1 MFERMREDVQSVFH
15 RDPAARN
22 TFEVLTCYPG
32 LHAVWLHRL
41 AHYLWAAGWKWLA
54 RMLSNFGRWLTG
66 IEIHPGAKIGR
77 RFFIDHGMGVVIGET
92 AIIGDDCVLYHN
104 VTLGGTSLEKTKRH
118 PTLGN
123 HVLVGMGAK
132 ILGAVVI
139 GDGARIGA
147 NAVVTKD
154 IPACATAVGIPA
166 RVVRIGAATQQTQV
180 DVMDART
187 NAVDPNDETI
197 MELKAEI
204 AELKLLVKHMHH
216 DHHRTGMSIK

>member
-1 MFERMREDVQSVFH
+1 MFQFFREDVQTIISK
-15 RDPAARN
+15 DPAARGFLDVM
-22 TFEVLTCYPG
+22 TYPG
-32 LHAVWLHRL
+32 LWAMVWHRVAHAFWKVGARL
-41 AHYLWAAGWKWLA
+41 LA
-54 RMLSNFGRWLTG
+54 RMIASASRTATG
-66 IEIHPGAKIGR
+66 IEIHPAATIGR
-77 RFFIDHGMGVVIGET
+77 RCFIDHGMGVVIGET

-104 VTLGGTSLEKTKRH
+104 VTLGGSPLMKTKRH

>member
-1 MFERMREDVQSVFH
+1 MFQFFREDVQTIISK
-15 RDPAARN
+15 DPAARGFLDVM
-22 TFEVLTCYPG
+22 TYPG
-32 LHAVWLHRL
+32 LWAMVWHRVAHAFWKVGARL
-41 AHYLWAAGWKWLA
+41 LA
-54 RMLSNFGRWLTG
+54 RMIASASRTATG
-66 IEIHPGAKIGR
+66 IEIHPAATIGR
-77 RFFIDHGMGVVIGET
+77 RCFIDHGMGVVIGET

-104 VTLGGTSLEKTKRH
+104 VTLGGTSLEKTMRP
-118 PTLGN
+118 PTRGN
-123 HVLVGMGAK
+123 HVRVGMGAK

>member
-1 MFERMREDVQSVFH
+1 MFQFFREDIQTIINK
-15 RDPAARN
+15 DPAARGPLDVM
-22 TFEVLTCYPG
+22 TYPG
-32 LHAVWLHRL
+32 LWAMVSHRFAHACWRRR
-41 AHYLWAAGWKWLA
+41 ARFLA
-54 RMLSNFGRWLTG
+54 RIVAAISRTTTG
-66 IEIHPGAKIGR
+66 IEIHPAATIGR
-77 RFFIDHGMGVVIGET
+77 RCFIDHGMGVVIGET

-132 ILGAVVI
+132 ILGAVTI

-154 IPACATAVGIPA
+154 VPACATAVGIPA
-166 RVVRIGAATQQTQV
+166 RVVRIGAAMQQPQV
-180 DVMDART
+180 EVMDART

-204 AELKLLVKHMHH
+204 AELTLQVKHLHH
-216 DHHRTGMSIK
+216 DHHRTGMSLK

>member
-1 MFERMREDVQSVFH
+1 MFRFFREDIQTIINK
-15 RDPAARN
+15 DPAARGFLDVM
-22 TFEVLTCYPG
+22 TYPG
-32 LHAVWLHRL
+32 LWAMVWHRV
-41 AHYLWAAGWKWLA
+41 AHIFWQRGARLVA
-54 RMLSNFGRWLTG
+54 RMIAAASRTATG
-66 IEIHPGAKIGR
+66 IEIHPAATIGR
-77 RFFIDHGMGVVIGET
+77 RCFIDHGMGVVIGET

-132 ILGAVVI
+132 ILGAVTI

-166 RVVRIGAATQQTQV
+166 RVVRVGAATQQQQIE
-180 DVMDART
+180 VMDART

-216 DHHRTGMSIK
+216 DHDRTGMSIK

>member
-1 MFERMREDVQSVFH
+1 MFQFFLEDVQTIISK
-15 RDPAARN
+15 DPAARGFLDVM
-22 TFEVLTCYPG
+22 TYPG
-32 LHAVWLHRL
+32 LWAMVWHRVAHAFWKFGARL
-41 AHYLWAAGWKWLA
+41 LA
-54 RMLSNFGRWLTG
+54 RMIASASRTATG
-66 IEIHPGAKIGR
+66 IEIHPAATIGR
-77 RFFIDHGMGVVIGET
+77 RCFIDHGMGVVIGET

-166 RVVRIGAATQQTQV
+166 RVVRIGAATPQTQV

>member
-1 MFERMREDVQSVFH
+1 MFQFFREDIQTIISK
-15 RDPAARN
+15 DPAARGFLDVM
-22 TFEVLTCYPG
+22 TYPG
-32 LHAVWLHRL
+32 LWAMVWHRVAHAFWKLGARL
-41 AHYLWAAGWKWLA
+41 FA
-54 RMLSNFGRWLTG
+54 RMIASASRTATG
-66 IEIHPGAKIGR
+66 IEIHPAATIGR
-77 RFFIDHGMGVVIGET
+77 RCFIDHGMGVVIGET

-166 RVVRIGAATQQTQV
+166 RVVRIGAAMQHTQV

-216 DHHRTGMSIK
+216 DHHRMGMSIK